1 MVKAFQTLGWV
12 LFATISVLPFS
23 QDSPHIPDTWCEN
36 KGNNVCRDTEGTLD
50 MACLKKGITFLF
62 SPYTTLHKDALKL
75 GRLSSE

>member
-62 SPYTTLHKDALKL
+62 SPYAILPSDEHGL
-75 GRLSSE
+75 RHI